1 MISVKKKR
9 ILQLFRRVRK
19 HQNQSRDRNF
29 HGTESACTWFDY
41 IKNKHFS
48 HNYILYGRSK
58 TIFHFS
64 ICTTD
69 GLILLNSLYS
79 FYLIILPLSLTKSV
93 KSFNTLS
100 INYNCRLS
108 MVPLFEIDQRKK
120 YFLPLR
126 NECFQYSN
134 SQESGVRKT
143 SYSRLKLRVIVL
155 SLFKSSISLRTLS
168 VFRLSQSSFL
178 LSWKNAIFIKGTRVL
193 YDSDES
199 E

>member
-1 MISVKKKR
+1 MTDDFCKKEKKSYIFFAEFVRNKTNHVIGIS
-9 ILQLFRRVRK
+9 
-19 HQNQSRDRNF
+19 
-29 HGTESACTWFDY
+29 TELKVQVWLYNSKN

-93 KSFNTLS
+93 KSFKTVS
-100 INYNCRLS
+100 INYYNCRLS
-108 MVPLFEIDQRKK
+108 VVPLFEIDQRKK

-126 NECFQYSN
+126 NKCFQYSI

-155 SLFKSSISLRTLS
+155 SLFKSSISIRTLS

-178 LSWKNAIFIKGTRVL
+178 LS
-193 YDSDES
+193 
-199 E
+199 